1 MLTEFVTYATS
12 ATLLLPGSRK
22 GEWAVTV
29 AVSCNLSDGVILG
42 VDTAVTLPGSI
53 VVRIEEGLP

>member
-1 MLTEFVTYATS
+1 MQP
-12 ATLLLPGSRK
+12 LLHFYCLEVEGSRK

-53 VVRIEEGLP
+53 VVPIEEGLP